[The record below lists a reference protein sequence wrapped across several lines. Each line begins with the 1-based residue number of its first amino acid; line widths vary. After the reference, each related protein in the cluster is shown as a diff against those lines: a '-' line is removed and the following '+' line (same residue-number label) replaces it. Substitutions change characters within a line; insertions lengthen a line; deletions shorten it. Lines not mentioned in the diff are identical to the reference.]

1 MTTGIFPLND
11 ISTATADAVAQDPAN
26 AAVVFRASGTP
37 QGVVGSTI
45 TARSHRI
52 QVDEP
57 PTLGGDDTAANPL
70 EVYLGALISCQIVTY
85 RFWAQR
91 LGIVVDDVAVEA
103 EGDLDVRGFFGID
116 DQVRAGFQAV
126 RVRVRI
132 SGPETE
138 ERYAELQA
146 AVDAHC
152 PVLDLTTGATP
163 VETTLETEAG
173 LRA

>member
-1 MTTGIFPLND
+1 MTTGTTALND
-11 ISTATADAVAQDPAN
+11 ITEATAQAVREDAAK
-26 AAVVFRASGTP
+26 AAVVFRAAGTP
-37 QGVVGSTI
+37 LGTVGSTI
-45 TARSHRI
+45 TAGVHRI

-57 PTLGGDDTAANPL
+57 PALGGADTAANPV

-91 LGIVVDDVAVEA
+91 LGVVIDDLAVSA
-103 EGDLDVRGFFGID
+103 EGDLDIRGFFGLD

-132 SGPETE
+132 SGPETA
-138 ERYAELQA
+138 ERYAELRA

-163 VETTLETEAG
+163 VHTTLETA
-173 LRA
+173 